1 MVVSLLSWIVIT
13 RLQQWK
19 MLSLFRHFRHFTTTT
34 TTKTYKIYFSF
45 FDIHFDC
52 VTRAAAVAKRQ
63 RQQQAQKR
71 VCLDAWRESTENRL
85 ATKWLPSVIFDASL
99 RESISN
105 FILIVMK
112 HATDRSTSVSLTN
125 SRRPRS
131 QVLTSCH
138 VTN

>member
-1 MVVSLLSWIVIT
+1 MKEGTFFVVSLLSWIVIT
-13 RLQQWK
+13 RVQQWK
-19 MLSLFRHFRHFTTTT
+19 MLSLFRHFRHFTTTTTT

-71 VCLDAWRESTENRL
+71 VCAWRESTENRL

-99 RESISN
+99 RESI
-105 FILIVMK
+105 LI
-112 HATDRSTSVSLTN
+112 SFSL
-125 SRRPRS
+125 S
-131 QVLTSCH
+131 
-138 VTN
+138 

>member
-1 MVVSLLSWIVIT
+1 VVSLLSWIVIT
-13 RLQQWK
+13 RAKQWK
-19 MLSLFRHFRHFTTTT
+19 MLSSFRLFRHFTTT

-71 VCLDAWRESTENRL
+71 VCCAWRESTENRL

-99 RESISN
+99 RESMSN

-131 QVLTSCH
+131 LVLTSCH
-138 VTN
+138 VPN